1 VIHYWL
7 HTKPNTFYCSAFKKF
22 VYQWAKCIEKQVGC
36 VENNTFV
43 MSERYVQ
50 KMPVKKSGN
59 FDDPAY
65 MLFID
70 ATELYES
77 QYKI

>member
-1 VIHYWL
+1 
-7 HTKPNTFYCSAFKKF
+7 
-22 VYQWAKCIEKQVGC
+22 
-36 VENNTFV
+36 

-50 KMPVKKSGN
+50 KMPVKKCGN

-70 ATELYES
+70 ATERDEEQVTVQNITFRGYL
-77 QYKI
+77 